1 MWRPCVKTLSKTE
14 TELGFYS
21 ISSSFFLWLKESR
34 VKPEYFLNAPGFFF
48 FIQSCEVKE
57 LSDERELVSSVLQ
70 VINAIEQ
77 DFRLPAP
84 MDCPVVLHQ
93 LMLDCWQKDRNARP
107 KFPDIV
113 SMLDKMIRN
122 PTSLKTGTNSI
133 APPWGETRV
142 IQTYS
147 SCLKGIKTALAFSSV
162 CCSPSHHPLLDRGAP
177 DLSSVSSVEDWLAA
191 LKMTQYRDSFLG
203 SGFTSLPL
211 VTQITAEW
219 VHLLRYFLPPPPTPR
234 GCVSHCSPAK
244 SGSG

>member
-1 MWRPCVKTLSKTE
+1 MPLS
-14 TELGFYS
+14 
-21 ISSSFFLWLKESR
+21 FLT
-34 VKPEYFLNAPGFFF
+34 AP
-48 FIQSCEVKE
+48 K
-57 LSDERELVSSVLQ
+57 

-122 PTSLKTGTNSI
+122 PASLKAGINNI
-133 APPWGETRV
+133 GPGWEE
-142 IQTYS
+142 IQTHLHTQTNFTLS
-147 SCLKGIKTALAFSSV
+147 QTSTALKLPLCAVMPPCLPSFTYR
-162 CCSPSHHPLLDRGAP
+162 PSHHPLLDRGAP
-177 DLSSVSSVEDWLAA
+177 DLSRVSSVEDWLAA

-219 VHLLRYFLPPPPTPR
+219 VYPLYTTPFFVCLPVCLPLPVSNTAHLPSLSLVSWTTGRKAGWLSAGPCVLTEQSTRRTDFYLCFLFFFIRP
-234 GCVSHCSPAK
+234 
-244 SGSG
+244 

>member
-1 MWRPCVKTLSKTE
+1 MMFQYV
-14 TELGFYS
+14 
-21 ISSSFFLWLKESR
+21 
-34 VKPEYFLNAPGFFF
+34 
-48 FIQSCEVKE
+48 
-57 LSDERELVSSVLQ
+57 VSSAPLFCHPPFSPSATTVSQ

-122 PTSLKTGTNSI
+122 PASLKAGTNNV
-133 APPWGETRV
+133 APG
-142 IQTYS
+142 
-147 SCLKGIKTALAFSSV
+147 
-162 CCSPSHHPLLDRGAP
+162 PSHHPLLDRGAP
-177 DLSSVSSVEDWLAA
+177 DLSRVSSVEDWLAA

-211 VTQITAEW
+211 VTQITAEDLQRIG
-219 VHLLRYFLPPPPTPR
+219 VSLAGHQKKILTSVQSMRHHADDQSPTDS
-234 GCVSHCSPAK
+234 V
-244 SGSG
+244 